1 MFPIKTDSAYFCDII
16 TCPYN
21 CTMQADNPQLFLDFI
36 LRSLENKEF
45 HKITISHKRDDKNEL
60 KNVFTK
66 AAVLKGGMKL
76 SFVYRYPTKDITKNF
91 DFVEGLAL
99 IGELLQKDFYQADL
113 FTTTSDWHFTVNKNG
128 ESRMRKTP
136 PTITEA
142 TLYTHDKIKRR
153 FITLENNVYLR
164 ELGIA
169 TADAKVKKDMEDKFR
184 QINKYIE
191 ITDGIV
197 NSAALRPGFHVVD
210 MGSGKGYLT
219 FALYDYLNN
228 ILKLSPEITGVE
240 LRPELVES
248 SNRIAQLADFDKL
261 KFQAGSIETAELK
274 QIDMLIALHACDTA
288 TDEAIYR
295 GIIAGA
301 KVIICAPCCHKQ
313 VRKQISPEN
322 DLRSILKFGILEERQ
337 AEILTDGIRA
347 LILEAYGYK
356 TKVFEFIST
365 EHTPKNVLIVGVKKG
380 NEKADESI
388 LDQVRNIKKLYNIQ
402 YHHLE
407 KLLHINGQ

>member
-1 MFPIKTDSAYFCDII
+1 
-16 TCPYN
+16 
-21 CTMQADNPQLFLDFI
+21 MQADNLQLFLDNI
-36 LRSLENKEF
+36 LNSLENKGF
-45 HKITISHKRDDKNEL
+45 QKITLSHKRDNKNEL
-60 KNVFTK
+60 KNVFAK
-66 AAVLKGGMKL
+66 AAVLKAGMKL

-91 DFVEGLAL
+91 DLSEGLSL
-99 IGELLQKDFYQADL
+99 IREMLGKDFYQADL
-113 FTTTSDWHFTVNKNG
+113 FTTSADWHYTMNKNG
-128 ESRMRKTP
+128 ISRMSKTS

-142 TLYTHDKIKRR
+142 TQYTHDKIKKR

-191 ITDGIV
+191 IVDGIV
-197 NSAALRPGFHVVD
+197 SSASLSPGFHIVD

-219 FALYDYLNN
+219 FALYDYLSNV
-228 ILKLSPEITGVE
+228 LKLSPEITGVE
-240 LRPELVES
+240 LRNELVVS
-248 SNRIAQLADFDKL
+248 SGVIARKAGFGNL
-261 KFQAGSIETAELK
+261 KFLAGSIETAELE

-295 GIIAGA
+295 GILAGS

-313 VRKQISPEN
+313 VRKQIAPVN
-322 DLRSILKFGILEERQ
+322 DLKSITKFGILEERQ

-347 LILEAYGYK
+347 LVLEAYGYK

-365 EHTPKNVLIVGVKKG
+365 EHTPKNVLIVGIKKG
-380 NEKADESI
+380 TGKPDESI
-388 LDQVRNIKKLYNIQ
+388 LEEIRNIKKVYNIR

>member
-1 MFPIKTDSAYFCDII
+1 
-16 TCPYN
+16 
-21 CTMQADNPQLFLDFI
+21 MQANNLQLFLDYI
-36 LRSLENKEF
+36 LNSLENKEF
-45 HKITISHKRDDKNEL
+45 QKITISHKRDDSNTL
-60 KNVFTK
+60 KNVFAK
-66 AAVLKGGMKL
+66 AAVLKTGMKL

-91 DFVEGLAL
+91 DFEVGIAL
-99 IGELLQKDFYQADL
+99 IGEILDKDFYQADL
-113 FTTTSDWHFTVNKNG
+113 FTTISDWHYTVNKNG
-128 ESRMRKTP
+128 ISRMSKTP

-142 TLYTHDKIKRR
+142 VLYTHDKIKKR

-191 ITDGIV
+191 IADSIV
-197 NSAALRPGFHVVD
+197 SSAALPSGFHIVD

-228 ILKLSPEITGVE
+228 VLKLSAEITGVE
-240 LRPELVES
+240 LRNELVES
-248 SNRIAQLADFDKL
+248 SNRIAKMAGFGKL
-261 KFQAGSIETAELK
+261 KFQTGSIETTELA

-288 TDEAIYR
+288 TDDAIYR
-295 GIIAGA
+295 GIRADS

-313 VRKQISPEN
+313 VRKQINPEN
-322 DLRSILKFGILEERQ
+322 DLKSITKFGILEERQ

-347 LILEAYGYK
+347 LVLEAYGYK

-365 EHTPKNVLIVGVKKG
+365 EHTPKNVLIVGIKKG
-380 NEKADESI
+380 NGKVDESI
-388 LDQVRNIKKLYNIQ
+388 LDQIKNIKKVYNIQ
-402 YHHLE
+402 YHQLE